1 MLKTLKFQGGLGM
14 STSELNKLAKELKE
28 LEVMADELDAEIE
41 DIKDKIKAEMDSR
54 NVQEVNAGMFK
65 IKYQLIT
72 SERFDSKR
80 FREENEE
87 LYKSYQKKVITRR
100 FTIN

>member
-1 MLKTLKFQGGLGM
+1 M

-41 DIKDKIKAEMDSR
+41 DIKDRIKAEMDSR

>member
-1 MLKTLKFQGGLGM
+1 M
-14 STSELNKLAKELKE
+14 STSELNKLAQELKE

-41 DIKDKIKAEMDSR
+41 NIKDKIKAEMDSR

-87 LYKSYQKKVITRR
+87 LYKSYQKKVITKR